1 MAYIALLLFD
11 INDNLSQ
18 QMMSLFKHYFINNP
32 LADTWQRGTFSDIIQ
47 STIGGDWGKDSLSGN
62 YTEEVFCIRGAD
74 IPDVKAGDKGKMP
87 IRFILPKNYSSK
99 KLQANDLVVEIS
111 GGSPTQST
119 GRIAFISQSLLDRY
133 HNKIVCTNF
142 CRAIKPKNCYALF
155 LYVYWQYL
163 YDIGLYFT
171 YENGTTGIKNF
182 DLIGFISTEEI
193 VLPPDD
199 LLSKFTTICS
209 GYLDKINANGMENE
223 RLSAIRDNLLPKLM
237 VGELD
242 VADIQID

>member
-1 MAYIALLLFD
+1 
-11 INDNLSQ
+11 
-18 QMMSLFKHYFINNP
+18 MMSLFKHYFINNP
-32 LADTWQRGTFSDIIQ
+32 HTDTWQRGTFSDIIQ
-47 STIGGDWGKDSLSGN
+47 STIGGDWGKDALSGN

-133 HNKIVCTNF
+133 KNKIVCTNF
-142 CRAIKPKNCYALF
+142 CRAIKPKNGYAIF
-155 LYVYWQYL
+155 MYIYWQYL
-163 YDIGLYFT
+163 YDLGLCFT

-182 DLIGFISTEEI
+182 DLTGFISTEEI

-199 LLSKFTTICS
+199 LLSKFTTICNE
-209 GYLDKINANGMENE
+209 YLDKINANGMENDK
-223 RLSAIRDNLLPKLM
+223 LAAIRDSLLPKLM
-237 VGELD
+237 LGELD
-242 VADIQID
+242 VANIQLD